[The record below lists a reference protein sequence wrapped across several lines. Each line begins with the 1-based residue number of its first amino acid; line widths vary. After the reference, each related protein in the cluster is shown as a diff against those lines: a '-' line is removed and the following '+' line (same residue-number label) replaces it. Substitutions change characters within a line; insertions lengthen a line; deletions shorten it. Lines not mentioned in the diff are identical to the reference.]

1 MNAGASRSGNF
12 PGVNVRSGHQARTA
26 NTDSGFSFTTLPPG
40 HTADAP
46 GSTCGEG
53 GDAPGKNGGAL
64 RHRQV

>member
-1 MNAGASRSGNF
+1 MNTDASRKGNY
-12 PGVNVRSGHQARTA
+12 PGVSARRGQQARTA
-26 NTDSGFSFTTLPPG
+26 DTDNGFQLHYSAAG

-53 GDAPGKNGGAL
+53 GRAGKNGGAL